1 MLSEWT
7 ICKNIILKQQTIKL
21 ILLIT
26 TMTNKKIEFFN
37 DVHAC
42 LKHLELIGWGDSI
55 ESRYEDRVTEELKY
69 AFPEISEEVINKT
82 LELVLV

>member
-1 MLSEWT
+1 
-7 ICKNIILKQQTIKL
+7 
-21 ILLIT
+21 
-26 TMTNKKIEFFN
+26 MTNKKIEFFN

-42 LKHLELIGWGDSI
+42 LKHLELIGWGDTI

-69 AFPEISEEVINKT
+69 TFPEVSEEVINKT